1 MEGALASVPVL
12 CDILP
17 LPSMGLLAATRRWGE
32 ATQRALRQGQR
43 DHLHQKLLS
52 PLETALSLMRLFPR
66 ETMHWGDMMAKGQF
80 LFVDDESARARSGF
94 VEEGVWCLPLSIAPL
109 AAEATSEGRLRVL
122 WSMLRRQGH
131 PRRRLAR
138 WWPKFDHPPGKE
150 LDREFLAMRE
160 RMRRAA
166 YLIHLHRIAGEMEAT
181 RCRPR
186 MRSAM
191 EAYTCVYYL
200 LYDHTKLLGEES
212 VHFLYNHYLPHLIG
226 SLLRGGRVEKS
237 LKSAICSQIFR
248 LVGTRYL
255 VHYER
260 PSLEHVWREAEGGAR
275 RATC

>member
-12 CDILP
+12 YDILP

-43 DHLHQKLLS
+43 HHLHQKLLS

-80 LFVDDESARARSGF
+80 LFVDDVSARAKSGF

-122 WSMLRRQGH
+122 WSMLRRRGR
-131 PRRRLAR
+131 PRASLAR
-138 WWPKFDHPPGKE
+138 RWPEFDRPWKE
-150 LDREFLAMRE
+150 LNREFVVMRE

-166 YLIHLHRIAGEMEAT
+166 HLIHLHGVATEMEAT
-181 RCRPR
+181 RRRPR
-186 MRSAM
+186 VRSAM

-200 LYDHTKLLGEES
+200 LYDHTKMLGEES

-237 LKSAICSQIFR
+237 LKSAVCSQIFR

-260 PSLEHVWREAEGGAR
+260 PSLENVWREAEEAR